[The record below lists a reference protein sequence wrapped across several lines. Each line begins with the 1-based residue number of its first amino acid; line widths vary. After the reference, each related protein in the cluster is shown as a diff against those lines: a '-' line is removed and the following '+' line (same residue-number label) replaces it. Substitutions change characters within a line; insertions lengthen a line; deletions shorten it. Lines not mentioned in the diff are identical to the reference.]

1 MEGSMKF
8 QGYDLQL
15 VDLPGTY
22 SLTSYTM
29 EEVVARQYV
38 QSDEVDVIID
48 VADGLGAGEKSLSD
62 ASADRTGQAGGSGSE
77 I

>member
-1 MEGSMKF
+1 MKF

-48 VADGLGAGEKSLSD
+48 VAD
-62 ASADRTGQAGGSGSE
+62 ASALERNLYLTLQLIELGKPWFWL
-77 I
+77 